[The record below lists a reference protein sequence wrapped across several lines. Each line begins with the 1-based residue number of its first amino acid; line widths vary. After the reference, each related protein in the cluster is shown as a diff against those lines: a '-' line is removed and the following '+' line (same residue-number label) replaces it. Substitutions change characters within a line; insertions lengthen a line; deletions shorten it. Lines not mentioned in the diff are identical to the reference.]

1 MDQDTQKEKINF
13 WTKLPRPFFALAPM
27 ADVTDVAFRD
37 VIARASRAGQEQGG
51 PDVFWT
57 EFVSANGLCSAGR
70 EALMYDLKFN
80 ENHRPIVAQ
89 IFSSNPENIQKTTE
103 LCRELGFDGIDINM
117 GCPDRTIEKQGCGAK
132 MIETPEIAKLVIR
145 AAKAGAGDLPVSVK
159 TRVGYRKEEI
169 DTWIRTI
176 LEEGV
181 DALTVHARTRKDL
194 SKVPA
199 NWDYLKRVVKL
210 RDEIS
215 PNTIIIGNGDVKDIE
230 DGLAKAKESGV
241 DVVMIGRAVLG
252 NPWIFDRKIRVARR
266 GKNFGKFWAKLIPRK
281 WQKKILGSKAY
292 SISEVPLKEKLEML
306 VYHAETFEREL
317 GQVKSFSI
325 MKKHFKG
332 YVHGFPGA
340 VELRNKL
347 FEKGNS
353 TSEIREIVADFLKS

>member
-1 MDQDTQKEKINF
+1 MNNF
-13 WTKLPRPFFALAPM
+13 WKNLPKPFFALAPM
-27 ADVTDVAFRD
+27 ADVTDVAFRE
-37 VIARASRAGQEQGG
+37 VIARASRCGESDGG

-57 EFVSANGLCSAGR
+57 EFVSANGLNSPGR

-80 ENHRPIVAQ
+80 KNHRPIVAQ
-89 IFSSNPENIQKTTE
+89 IFSSEPENIKKASE

-117 GCPDRTIEKQGCGAK
+117 GCPDKTIERQGCGAK

-145 AAKAGAGDLPVSVK
+145 AAKEGAGDLPVSVK
-159 TRVGYRKEEI
+159 TRVGYKKEEI

-176 LEEGV
+176 LLEGV

-230 DGLAKAKESGV
+230 DGLLKAKDSGV
-241 DVVMIGRAVLG
+241 DGVMIGRAVLG
-252 NPWIFDRKIRVARR
+252 NPWIFDRKVRVARR
-266 GKNFGKFWAKLIPRK
+266 GQNFGKFWATIIPRK
-281 WQKKILGSKAY
+281 WQKKILGTKAY

-306 VYHAETFEREL
+306 VFHAETFEREL
-317 GQVKSFSI
+317 GNVKSFSI

-340 VELRNKL
+340 VDLRNKL

-353 TSEIREIVADFLKS
+353 AREIREIVEDFLKS

>member
-1 MDQDTQKEKINF
+1 MTDNTKIEKNNF
-13 WTKLPRPFFALAPM
+13 WRKLPRPFFALAPM

-37 VIARASRAGQEQGG
+37 VITRASRAGEEMGG

-57 EFVSANGLCSAGR
+57 EFVSANGLNSPGR

-80 ENHRPIVAQ
+80 QNHHPIVAQ
-89 IFSSNPENIQKTTE
+89 IFSSNPENIQKAAE

-132 MIETPEIAKLVIR
+132 MIETPEVAKLVIR
-145 AAKAGAGDLPVSVK
+145 AVKAGAGNLPVSVK

-169 DTWIRTI
+169 DTWIRMI

-210 RDEIS
+210 RNEIN

-230 DGLAKAKESGV
+230 DGLSKAKESGV
-241 DVVMIGRAVLG
+241 DGVMIGRAVLG
-252 NPWIFDRKIRVARR
+252 NPWIFDRNIRVARR
-266 GKNFGKFWAKLIPRK
+266 GKNFGKFWARLIPRK
-281 WQKKILGSKAY
+281 WQKKILGTKAY
-292 SISEVPLKEKLEML
+292 SISEVPLQEKLEML

-317 GQVKSFSI
+317 GQVKSFAV

-353 TSEIREIVADFLKS
+353 ALEIREIIREFLG

>member
-1 MDQDTQKEKINF
+1 MNNF
-13 WTKLPRPFFALAPM
+13 WKNLPKPFFALAPM
-27 ADVTDVAFRD
+27 ADVTDVAFRE
-37 VIARASRAGQEQGG
+37 VIARASRHGESDGG

-57 EFVSANGLCSAGR
+57 EFVSANGLNSPGR

-80 ENHRPIVAQ
+80 KNHRPIVAQ
-89 IFSSNPENIQKTTE
+89 IFSSEPENIKKASE

-117 GCPDRTIEKQGCGAK
+117 GCPDRTIERQGCGAK

-145 AAKAGAGDLPVSVK
+145 AAKEGAGDLPVSVK
-159 TRVGYRKEEI
+159 TRVGYKKEEI

-176 LEEGV
+176 LLEGV

-230 DGLAKAKESGV
+230 DGLLKAKDSGV
-241 DVVMIGRAVLG
+241 DGVMIGRAVLG
-252 NPWIFDRKIRVARR
+252 NPWIFDRKVRVARR
-266 GKNFGKFWAKLIPRK
+266 GQNFGKFWATIIPRK
-281 WQKKILGSKAY
+281 WQKKILGTKAY

-306 VYHAETFEREL
+306 VFHAETFEREL
-317 GQVKSFSI
+317 GNVKSFSI

-340 VELRNKL
+340 VDLRNKL

-353 TSEIREIVADFLKS
+353 AREIREIVEDFLKS

>member
-1 MDQDTQKEKINF
+1 MNNF
-13 WTKLPRPFFALAPM
+13 WKNLPKPFFALAPM

-37 VIARASRAGQEQGG
+37 VIARASRAGDDMGG

-57 EFVSANGLCSAGR
+57 EFVSANGLCSPGR
-70 EALMYDLKFN
+70 EALMYDLKFR

-89 IFSSNPENIQKTTE
+89 IFSSNPENIETASK
-103 LCRELGFDGIDINM
+103 LCKDLGFDGIDINM
-117 GCPDRTIEKQGCGAK
+117 GCPDKTIEKQGCGAK

-145 AAKAGAGDLPVSVK
+145 AAKKGAGDLPVSVK
-159 TRVGYRKEEI
+159 TRVGYRKDEI
-169 DTWIRTI
+169 DTWIRMI

-199 NWDYLKRVVKL
+199 NWDYLKRVVIL
-210 RDEIS
+210 RDKIS

-230 DGLAKAKESGV
+230 DGLVKAKESGV
-241 DVVMIGRAVLG
+241 DGVMIGRAVLG
-252 NPWIFDRKIRVARR
+252 NPWIFDRKIQVSRR
-266 GKNFGKFWAKLIPRK
+266 GQSFGKFWARLVPRK

-306 VYHAETFEREL
+306 VYHAETFEKEL

-332 YVHGFPGA
+332 YVHGFHGA
-340 VELRNKL
+340 GELRSKL
-347 FEKGNS
+347 FEGGNS
-353 TSEIREIVADFLKS
+353 AKEIQEIVSDFLKK